1 MGSPAGAVHPRTT
14 RPRGYP
20 RAALAAVLP
29 LPVLAAAVPAGWDT
43 LLHLLLLL
51 GGCLALGALAERL
64 RQHALVG
71 YLLAGTLLG
80 PHGLALVPDGAE
92 VELLAELGVSLLLF
106 AIGLEF
112 SFARF
117 RELGRPVLLGGGLQV
132 LGTAA
137 AGTAVGLALG
147 LSVTAAV
154 ALGVVIAPSSTAV
167 VMRLLGSRAEL
178 ESPQGRAA
186 VSVLLFQDA
195 AIVPLV
201 LVLEL
206 LKGEGGPAEAALAL
220 GRSLALAALLVVVL
234 LVLLRRVLPPLLG
247 SDALRANR
255 DLPVLLA
262 VGTGLGATWAAHAV
276 GLSPALGAFLA
287 GVVLGESPFATQ
299 VRADVGALR
308 ALLATLFFGSIGML
322 GDPAWAAA
330 HLPEVLGVV
339 AAVVAGKALIAAGA
353 LRVAG
358 VGLASAAGAGVC
370 LAQIGE
376 FSFVLAEVARDGLFG
391 ERSFHLVVSATILS
405 LFLTPSLMAAAP
417 GLSRRIAA
425 RRGALDPAPP
435 AEPDAT
441 RALVIGLG
449 PAGQA
454 VTGALAGAGHEVHVL
469 DLNPAAAELARR
481 LGARPHLGDAR
492 QAEVL
497 SHLEIAAFEV
507 AVITVPDPRQAQEVV
522 SLARAL
528 APGLRIVARARYHL
542 HRDSLARAGAEVVVD
557 EEHEVGGLL
566 AGRTA
571 EILAGARPGAAAD
584 DASA

>member
-1 MGSPAGAVHPRTT
+1 ML
-14 RPRGYP
+14 
-20 RAALAAVLP
+20 ALAPFAVSGIP
-29 LPVLAAAVPAGWDT
+29 DGWDT

-51 GGCLALGALAERL
+51 AGCLFLGALAERL

-80 PHGLALVPDGAE
+80 PHGFALVTDSAE
-92 VELLAELGVSLLLF
+92 VELLAELGVALLLF

-117 RELGRPVLLGGGLQV
+117 RSLGRPVLVGGSLQV
-132 LGTAA
+132 IATAA

-147 LSVTAAV
+147 LPVAAAV

-178 ESPQGRAA
+178 ESPHGRAA

-206 LKGEGGPAEAALAL
+206 LKGEGGPGAAALAL
-220 GRSLALAALLVVVL
+220 ARSLVLAALLVGVL
-234 LVLLRRVLPPLLG
+234 LLLLRKVLPPLLG
-247 SDALRANR
+247 SQALRANR

-262 VGTGLGATWAAHAV
+262 VGTGLGATWAAHAA

-322 GDPAWAAA
+322 GDPGWVLA

-339 AAVVAGKALIAAGA
+339 AAVVVGKALLAAGA
-353 LRVAG
+353 LRLAG
-358 VGLASAAGAGVC
+358 VGFASAAGAGVG

-391 ERSFHLVVSATILS
+391 ERSFHLVVSATIAS
-405 LFLTPSLMAAAP
+405 LFLTPSLVATAP
-417 GLSRRIAA
+417 GLARRIAVRGGVA
-425 RRGALDPAPP
+425 RPQPPAPP
-435 AEPDAT
+435 AGT
-441 RALVIGLG
+441 RALVVGLG

-454 VTGALAGAGHEVHVL
+454 VTATLAGDDHEVHVL

-481 LGARPHLGDAR
+481 LGAHPHLGDAR

-497 SHLEIAAFEV
+497 AHLEVASFAV
-507 AVITVPDPRQAQEVV
+507 AVVTVPDPRQAVEVV
-522 SLARAL
+522 SLIRAL
-528 APGLRIVARARYHL
+528 APGARVVARARYHL
-542 HRDSLARAGAEVVVD
+542 HREDLARAGAEVVVD

-566 AGRTA
+566 AGRA
-571 EILAGARPGAAAD
+571 AKILGRDPSGPPEALRVFGGEELPKP
-584 DASA
+584 